1 MSKTCSFLFRR
12 RLERVLHDGNLTVA
26 DLARW
31 FERPYSVVWY
41 WTTEDRTVRVGEADR
56 EARLKLLEKTVA
68 KGASAREYK
77 LVLKH
82 DTPRGGAPVHHNA
95 TWEEVGN
102 TDLVLNKRGD
112 GLVRVKARRKRA

>member
-1 MSKTCSFLFRR
+1 MTFRE
-12 RLERVLHDGNLTVA
+12 RLLKAQERGHLSVA

-41 WTTEDRTVRVGEADR
+41 WTAEDRKVRVGEADR

-82 DTPRGGAPVHHNA
+82 DTPRGGAPVRRGVGR
-95 TWEEVGN
+95 TVPGSEVLYYVGSGYKVR
-102 TDLVLNKRGD
+102 TEPKKR
-112 GLVRVKARRKRA
+112 

>member
-1 MSKTCSFLFRR
+1 MTFRD
-12 RLERVLHDGNLTVA
+12 RLLKAQKRGHLSVA

-41 WTTEDRTVRVGEADR
+41 WTAEDRRIRVGEADR
-56 EARLKLLEKTVA
+56 EARLKLLEKAVA

-82 DTPRGGAPVHHNA
+82 DTPRGGAPV
-95 TWEEVGN
+95 
-102 TDLVLNKRGD
+102 RG
-112 GLVRVKARRKRA
+112 GTRKAKTSTTILRNNGSSRDFLRETLAKK

>member
-1 MSKTCSFLFRR
+1 MTFRE
-12 RLERVLHDGNLTVA
+12 RLLKAQKRGHLSVA

-31 FERPYSVVWY
+31 FERSYSVVWY
-41 WTTEDRTVRVGEADR
+41 WTTEDRRTRVGEADR

-82 DTPRGGAPVHHNA
+82 DTPRGGAKVRGSSGLTIAEA
-95 TWEEVGN
+95 TLLS
-102 TDLVLNKRGD
+102 D
-112 GLVRVKARRKRA
+112 KRAGVNLYRSPKKR